1 MKTFKQILQLP
12 KNLTFI
18 YAYPILLT
26 SIGVTIHAF
35 GLLGIEY
42 CNAPAWIHFIML
54 SVDSAVVVGLIL
66 KSSWGWWL
74 AIALFIEQV
83 ILQTYSLHQL
93 GWLETSLPLQIPVPL
108 LCLTALII
116 LILNKNKFI
125 RLQDGQN
132 EIGI

>member
-1 MKTFKQILQLP
+1 MNTLKKILQLP

-26 SIGVTIHAF
+26 SIGVMIHAF

-42 CNAPAWIHFIML
+42 HNPPAWIHFVML
-54 SVDSAVVVGLIL
+54 SVDIAVVVGLIL

-74 AIALFIEQV
+74 AVALYIEQV
-83 ILQTYSLHQL
+83 ILQTYGLHQL
-93 GWLETSLPLQIPVPL
+93 GWLRASLPLQIPVPL
-108 LCLTALII
+108 LCLAALII
-116 LILNKNKFI
+116 LVLNKNKFT

-132 EIGI
+132 EPGV

>member
-1 MKTFKQILQLP
+1 MNAVKQILRFS

-26 SIGVTIHAF
+26 FIGVMIHAF
-35 GLLGIEY
+35 GLIKIEY
-42 CNAPAWIHFIML
+42 CTAPAWIHFIML

-74 AIALFIEQV
+74 AVALFIEQV

-93 GWLETSLPLQIPVPL
+93 GWLESSFPLQIPVPL

-116 LILNKNKFI
+116 LVLNKNKFT
-125 RLQDGQN
+125 RSQDGQN
-132 EIGI
+132 ETAV